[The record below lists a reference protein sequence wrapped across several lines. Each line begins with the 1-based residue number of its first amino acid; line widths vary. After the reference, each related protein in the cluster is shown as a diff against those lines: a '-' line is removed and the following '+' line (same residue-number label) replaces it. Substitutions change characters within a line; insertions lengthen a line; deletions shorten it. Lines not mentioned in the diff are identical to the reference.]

1 LGVSFLYHTSWSAKD
16 GAPSGVQAIAQ
27 SQDGLLWLGA
37 HDGLY
42 NFDGVHF
49 SSVHH
54 AGSIELPTGEVYS
67 LLAPRTGGLWVAYL
81 FGGASFI
88 DDGKATNYSRG
99 DGLPQGTM
107 TDLAESADGGIWAA
121 STGGLFRFS
130 RGRWEDVTDRYG
142 LPTRFLRSICID
154 PDDTVWV
161 NAGGTI
167 LYLKSGGYRFET
179 APWHVDSV
187 NNPLIAHARAGVP
200 WISTHIDGRPAA
212 LRLSLRALDKLTPQD
227 LLWLDKANAGIDV
240 VEKSGALWIDSGTS
254 LSRQAPDAQRQPD
267 DFPLDQASGPGVQIG
282 FEDQEGDVWL
292 GTTGGIDKFRNSRI
306 HKLPRIMGEI
316 TIVAADSGA
325 LWVGLDRSPAV
336 PRGLYHVTLEAE
348 PSRVPNVERV
358 SAGYRS
364 RAGSIWLGGAAGV
377 WHLDQDH
384 WQSVTGPESLR
395 GQADSDL
402 QALAEDAQ
410 GNLWVSVVR
419 SGLFERAA
427 DAWTRYTPKSVAE
440 KEYPLVMLTNPAG
453 GLWLGY
459 PNNRLIALSAN
470 GEQMFS
476 AAEGIAVGNVLALGI
491 VDGALWVGGD
501 RGLSY
506 FDGRRFLP
514 VSLADA
520 PPIAGVSGILQSGV
534 GDLWLN
540 TGNGVVHVLSSDLKA
555 WSQHRD
561 RSLEAELLNYLDGM
575 LGSPTPVRPLPTV
588 VEGSDGRIWF
598 TTTNGIF
605 WSDPG
610 RSTRNSI
617 VPTVLVTSIVS
628 DGVTLEPAQS
638 VLLGS
643 DLRNLEIDY
652 TAASLVI
659 PERVKF
665 KYRLVGHDADWQNVG
680 ARRSA
685 FYTDLRPG
693 QYEFR
698 VIASNDDGV
707 WSPSGGQL
715 TLILPPNL
723 FQTFWF
729 RSLCSAAAAALL
741 VMLFVFR
748 LRQMNLRL
756 RRLLEQ
762 RFAARVEERT
772 RIARDVHD
780 SLLQGFQ
787 GLMFRLQA
795 VRQLLP
801 ARASEAASQL
811 DTALEA
817 GDQAIEE
824 GRDAVR
830 DLRELNLTQGDLS
843 ATLAALGQEFTGAPG
858 PHRPSYR
865 VLVEGEPRTLDALI
879 RDEVYRIAREA
890 IRNAFEHAH
899 ATQIEAELV
908 YGATHFYARVRDDGV
923 GIDPGVLSRGRRD
936 RHWGLPGMRER
947 ASSFK
952 GELNVWSQNGAGT
965 EIELKIPAQIA
976 YLRPRRAWRLPR
988 RGPRGKVTP
997 GSSS

>member
-1 LGVSFLYHTSWSAKD
+1 MYHTSWSAKD
-16 GAPSGVQAIAQ
+16 GAPSGVQALAQ
-27 SQDGLLWLGA
+27 SKDGLLWLGA
-37 HDGLY
+37 HNGLFS
-42 NFDGVHF
+42 FDGVRF
-49 SSVHH
+49 TSVRR
-54 AGSIELPTGEVYS
+54 AGSVDLPTGEVYA
-67 LLAPRTGGLWVAYL
+67 LLAPRAGGLWIAYL
-81 FGGASFI
+81 FGGASFV
-88 DDGKATNYSRG
+88 DEGKATNYSRA
-99 DGLPQGTM
+99 DGLPPGTI
-107 TDLAESADGGIWAA
+107 TDLAEGADGEIWAA

-130 RGRWEDVTDRYG
+130 QGRWEDITDRYG

-154 PDDTVWV
+154 PDGTVWV
-161 NAGGTI
+161 NTGGTI

-179 APWHVDSV
+179 APWHIDSV
-187 NNPLIAHARAGVP
+187 NNPHIARSREAVP

-212 LRLSLRALDKLTPQD
+212 LRLSLRSLDKPSPQD
-227 LLWLDKANAGIDV
+227 IFWLDKADAGIDV
-240 VEKSGALWIDSGTS
+240 AETAGALWIDSGTS
-254 LSRQAPDAQRQPD
+254 LSRVAPGAPRRRD

-282 FEDQEGDVWL
+282 FEDQEGDIWL
-292 GTTGGIDKFRNSRI
+292 GTTGGVDKFRNSRI

-316 TIVAADSGA
+316 TIVAADDGA

-336 PRGLYHVTLEAE
+336 PRGLYQVGLDAA
-348 PSRVPNVERV
+348 PRRIPNIERV

-364 RAGSIWLGGAAGV
+364 PSGEVWLGGAAGL
-377 WHLDQDH
+377 WHLDRDR
-384 WQSVTGPESLR
+384 WQSVAGPESLR
-395 GQADSDL
+395 GQAGADL
-402 QALAEDAQ
+402 QALAEDTD

-419 SGLFERAA
+419 SGLYRRTAG
-427 DAWTRYTPKSVAE
+427 AWTRYTPKHVE
-440 KEYPLVMLTNPAG
+440 ENEYPLVMLTDPKRA
-453 GLWLGY
+453 LWLGFTK
-459 PNNRLIALSAN
+459 NRLTALTTKS
-470 GEQMFS
+470 EQAFS
-476 AAEGIAVGNVLALGI
+476 AADGIAVGNVLALGI

-501 RGLSY
+501 RGLCY
-506 FDGRRFLP
+506 FDGHRFVP
-514 VSLADA
+514 VRIAQAS
-520 PPIAGVSGILQSGV
+520 PVAGVSGILQSGV
-534 GDLWLN
+534 GDVWLN
-540 TGNGVVHVLSSDLKA
+540 TGDGVIHILASDLHA

-561 RSLEAELLNYLDGM
+561 RPIEAELLNYLDGM

-588 VEGSDGRIWF
+588 LEGSDGRVWF

-617 VPTVLVTSIVS
+617 VPSVLITGIVS
-628 DGVTLEPAQS
+628 DGVAFEPSDS

-643 DLRNLEIDY
+643 DTRNLEIDY
-652 TAASLVI
+652 TAPSLVI

-665 KYRLVGHDADWQNVG
+665 KYRLVGHDADWQDVG

-685 FYTDLRPG
+685 FYTDLPPG
-693 QYEFR
+693 RYEFR

-707 WSPSGGQL
+707 WNQAGQQL
-715 TLILPPNL
+715 TLILQPNL
-723 FQTFWF
+723 FQAFWF
-729 RSLCSAAAAALL
+729 RSLCSATAAALV

-801 ARASEAASQL
+801 ARASEAAAQL

-817 GDQAIEE
+817 GDRAIEE

-830 DLRELNLTQGDLS
+830 DLRELNLTQGDLG
-843 ATLAALGQEFTGAPG
+843 ATLAAFGKEFTGTLG
-858 PHRPSYR
+858 PRRPSYR
-865 VLVEGEPRTLDALI
+865 VLVEGEPRTLDTLI

-899 ATQIEAELV
+899 ANQIEAELV
-908 YGATHFYARVRDDGV
+908 YGATHFCVRVRDDGV
-923 GIDPGVLSRGRRD
+923 GIEPGVLAQGRRD
-936 RHWGLPGMRER
+936 GHWGLPGMRER

-952 GELNVWSQNGAGT
+952 GDLNVWSQNGAGT

-976 YLRPRRAWRLPR
+976 YVRPRRAWRLPR
-988 RGPRGKVTP
+988 RGARGKVDS
-997 GSSS
+997 GSPP

>member
-1 LGVSFLYHTSWSAKD
+1 
-16 GAPSGVQAIAQ
+16 
-27 SQDGLLWLGA
+27 
-37 HDGLY
+37 
-42 NFDGVHF
+42 
-49 SSVHH
+49 
-54 AGSIELPTGEVYS
+54 
-67 LLAPRTGGLWVAYL
+67 
-81 FGGASFI
+81 
-88 DDGKATNYSRG
+88 
-99 DGLPQGTM
+99 
-107 TDLAESADGGIWAA
+107 
-121 STGGLFRFS
+121 
-130 RGRWEDVTDRYG
+130 
-142 LPTRFLRSICID
+142 
-154 PDDTVWV
+154 
-161 NAGGTI
+161 
-167 LYLKSGGYRFET
+167 
-179 APWHVDSV
+179 
-187 NNPLIAHARAGVP
+187 
-200 WISTHIDGRPAA
+200 
-212 LRLSLRALDKLTPQD
+212 
-227 LLWLDKANAGIDV
+227 
-240 VEKSGALWIDSGTS
+240 
-254 LSRQAPDAQRQPD
+254 
-267 DFPLDQASGPGVQIG
+267 
-282 FEDQEGDVWL
+282 
-292 GTTGGIDKFRNSRI
+292 
-306 HKLPRIMGEI
+306 
-316 TIVAADSGA
+316 
-325 LWVGLDRSPAV
+325 
-336 PRGLYHVTLEAE
+336 
-348 PSRVPNVERV
+348 
-358 SAGYRS
+358 
-364 RAGSIWLGGAAGV
+364 
-377 WHLDQDH
+377 
-384 WQSVTGPESLR
+384 
-395 GQADSDL
+395 
-402 QALAEDAQ
+402 
-410 GNLWVSVVR
+410 
-419 SGLFERAA
+419 
-427 DAWTRYTPKSVAE
+427 
-440 KEYPLVMLTNPAG
+440 
-453 GLWLGY
+453 
-459 PNNRLIALSAN
+459 
-470 GEQMFS
+470 
-476 AAEGIAVGNVLALGI
+476 
-491 VDGALWVGGD
+491 
-501 RGLSY
+501 
-506 FDGRRFLP
+506 
-514 VSLADA
+514 
-520 PPIAGVSGILQSGV
+520 
-534 GDLWLN
+534 
-540 TGNGVVHVLSSDLKA
+540 
-555 WSQHRD
+555 
-561 RSLEAELLNYLDGM
+561 
-575 LGSPTPVRPLPTV
+575 V